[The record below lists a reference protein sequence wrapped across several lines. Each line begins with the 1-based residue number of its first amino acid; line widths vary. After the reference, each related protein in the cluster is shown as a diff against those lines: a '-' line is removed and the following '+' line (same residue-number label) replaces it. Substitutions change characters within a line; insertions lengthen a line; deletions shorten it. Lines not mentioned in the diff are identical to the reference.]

1 MPSLPMPSINPLSG
15 LPPSRSPELKCT
27 VSFAPTS
34 SVTGPYATPASSN
47 ASTDT
52 SPTSPERLMM
62 RTNPWYPFGL
72 SAAANSGTSCS
83 PAASPSPASGSVE
96 RFVRCPVGL
105 DSRLIT
111 SMGWSDVTTNCHFP
125 CPSSSIPASPSPS
138 PDSSSSDVTIRDA
151 PDGTSSSTSVP
162 GVSPS
167 SSMPSMVTDAVS
179 SPRLMMRRRLT
190 WLTLLAGLKMATRWP
205 IASSPVPGRRT
216 TAPGTRSCSG
226 ASNPSLVRL

>member
-1 MPSLPMPSINPLSG
+1 MPSISPLSG
-15 LPPSRSPELKCT
+15 LPSSKSPELKCT
-27 VSFAPTS
+27 VSCASMS
-34 SVTGPYATPASSN
+34 SVTGPWGTPSSSN

-52 SPTSPERLMM
+52 SPDTPERLMM
-62 RTNPWYPFGL
+62 RTNPWDL
-72 SAAANSGTSCS
+72 SWLSVAAKSGTSWS
-83 PAASPSPASGSVE
+83 PVAFPSPASGSVE

-111 SMGWSDVTTNCHFP
+111 STGASAVTTNCHFP
-125 CPSSSIPASPSPS
+125 RPSSSIPASPSPS
-138 PDSSSSDVTIRDA
+138 PDSSSFAVTVRDA
-151 PDGTSSSTSVP
+151 PDGTSSSTAVP

-167 SSMPSMVTDAVS
+167 SSMPSMVTAAVS

-205 IASSPVPGRRT
+205 IDSSPVPGRRT